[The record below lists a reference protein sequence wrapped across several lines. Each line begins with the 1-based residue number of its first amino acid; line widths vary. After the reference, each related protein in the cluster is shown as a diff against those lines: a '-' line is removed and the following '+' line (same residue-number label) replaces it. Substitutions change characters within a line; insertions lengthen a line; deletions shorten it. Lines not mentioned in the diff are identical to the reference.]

1 MNRLFWKI
9 FLSFWIT
16 EALVLTLAVT
26 LANLGMWRESPDS
39 LQQVQAQM
47 PAVATRA
54 VQAWEQGGTPALKQ
68 SLSDA
73 SEDSSARWWLV
84 DANGKELSGN
94 VVPWWV
100 PHVVQNDSAGAR
112 PGAAVYAL
120 AGSRGS
126 YTLVAEPGQPRVPHI
141 PYRAIIRQLLAG
153 LLVSGLTCFLLA
165 HYLVK
170 PILRLRRAT
179 QAVAAGDLSARAGE
193 AVGDRKD
200 EIGDLV
206 RDFDLMATR
215 IEALVQSQKQL
226 LRDISHDLRS
236 PLQRLRMAVGLA
248 RRESTA
254 STQLD
259 RIEREAVRINE
270 LVEQVLTLARLEG
283 AATQLPMASVSLQAI
298 VNDVVSDASYEAER
312 LECSVKVQA
321 PEQTQISGNLEL
333 LHSAVENVVRNAI
346 HHSPPHTEVKVTLLG
361 SNGLI
366 RIRVEDEGPGVPEGA
381 LSRLFEPFFR
391 VDESRGTT
399 NGFGLGLAIAARA
412 VSAHGGSIEAHNRQP
427 HGLQVDIQ
435 LPTATPTARSD

>member
-16 EALVLTLAVT
+16 EALVLTIAVT
-26 LANLGMWRESPDS
+26 LANMGVWRESPDS
-39 LQQVQAQM
+39 LQQVQAEM

-54 VQAWEQGGTPALKQ
+54 VQAWEQGGAPTLKQ

-100 PHVVQNDSAGAR
+100 PQVVQKQSGAR
-112 PGAAVYAL
+112 PDKAVFAVT
-120 AGSRGS
+120 GSRGQ

-153 LLVSGLTCFLLA
+153 LLVSGITCFLLA
-165 HYLVK
+165 HYLVQ

-193 AVGDRKD
+193 AVGERKD

-206 RDFDLMATR
+206 RDFDRMAGR
-215 IEALVQSQKQL
+215 IEALVQSHKQL

-248 RRESTA
+248 RRESSA

-270 LVEQVLTLARLEG
+270 LVEQVLTLARLEN

-312 LECSVKVQA
+312 LECSVKVEA
-321 PEQTQISGNLEL
+321 REQTQINGNREL

-361 SNGLI
+361 NDGVI
-366 RIRVEDEGPGVPEGA
+366 RVRVEDQGPGVPEGA

-412 VSAHGGSIEAHNRQP
+412 VAVHGGSIKAHNLQP
-427 HGLQVDIQ
+427 HGLQVEIH
-435 LPTATPTARSD
+435 LPTANPGTRSK

>member
-16 EALVLTLAVT
+16 EALVLTIAVT
-26 LANLGMWRESPDS
+26 LANMGVWRETPDS
-39 LQQVQAQM
+39 LQQVRAEM
-47 PAVATRA
+47 PAVAGRA
-54 VQAWEQGGTPALKQ
+54 VQAWEQSGPEALKQ

-73 SEDSSARWWLV
+73 SEDSSARWWFL

-100 PHVVQNDSAGAR
+100 PSVAAHNNSSAR
-112 PGAAVYAL
+112 PDAAVLRAT
-120 AGSRGS
+120 GSRGV

-153 LLVSGLTCFLLA
+153 LFISGITCFLLA

-193 AVGDRKD
+193 TLGDRKD

-206 RDFDLMATR
+206 RDFDRMAGR
-215 IEALVQSQKQL
+215 IEALVDSQKQL

-254 STQLD
+254 TTQLD

-270 LVEQVLTLARLEG
+270 LVEQVLTLARLENVG
-283 AATQLPMASVSLQAI
+283 VKLPMSPISPKAI
-298 VNDVVSDASYEAER
+298 VNDVLADASFEAER
-312 LECSVKVQA
+312 LECSVDFESSTEAQV
-321 PEQTQISGNLEL
+321 IGNREL
-333 LHSAVENVVRNAI
+333 LHSAIENVVRNAI
-346 HHSPPHTEVKVTLLG
+346 HHSSPHSRVRVFLQ
-361 SNGLI
+361 NGDGRVDL
-366 RIRVEDEGPGVPEGA
+366 RVEDQGPGVPEDA
-381 LSRLFEPFFR
+381 LERLFEPFFR
-391 VDESRGTT
+391 VDEARGTT

-412 VSAHGGSIEAHNRQP
+412 VAVHGGSIEAHNLSPR
-427 HGLQVDIQ
+427 GLQVKIT
-435 LPTATPTARSD
+435 LPTASLSTRSN

>member
-16 EALVLTLAVT
+16 EALVLTIAVT
-26 LANLGMWRESPDS
+26 LANMGVWRETPDS
-39 LQQVQAQM
+39 LQLVQAEM

-54 VQAWEQGGTPALKQ
+54 TQAWEHGGAAALKQ

-73 SEDSSARWWLV
+73 SEDSSARWWLF
-84 DANGKELSGN
+84 DSSGKELAGN
-94 VVPWWV
+94 AVPWWV
-100 PHVVQNDSAGAR
+100 PQLLEQNSTGPTQGNR
-112 PGAAVYAL
+112 AVYSVS
-120 AGSRGS
+120 GSRGR
-126 YTLVAEPGQPRVPHI
+126 YILVAEPGQPRVPHI

-153 LLVSGLTCFLLA
+153 LLVSGITCLLLA
-165 HYLVK
+165 HYLVQ

-193 AVGDRKD
+193 ALGDRKD

-206 RDFDLMATR
+206 RDFDRMAGR

-254 STQLD
+254 TTQLD
-259 RIEREAVRINE
+259 RIEREAVRINQ
-270 LVEQVLTLARLEG
+270 LVEQVLTLARLEN
-283 AATQLPMASVSLQAI
+283 AATKLPMANVSLGAI

-312 LECSVKVQA
+312 LECSVKVSVDE
-321 PEQTQISGNLEL
+321 PLQINGNREL
-333 LHSAVENVVRNAI
+333 LHSALENVVRNAI
-346 HHSPPHTEVKVTLLG
+346 HHSPPHSQVRVSLLG
-361 SNGLI
+361 NNGAIKL
-366 RIRVEDEGPGVPEGA
+366 RVEDEGPGVPESA

-412 VSAHGGSIEAHNRQP
+412 VAAHGGSIEARNLQP
-427 HGLQVDIQ
+427 HGLQVEIQ
-435 LPTATPTARSD
+435 LPTAGQGTTV